1 MAVRHVMR
9 FGIQRKIVA
18 NMTTE
23 SWRHIPH
30 VSYTY
35 EPDVTDFLEAYKKYA
50 ERTPENDRATFNAV
64 LLKALAEAIKEAPEL
79 NAHMHFE
86 RSLVRGKITYFDNID
101 ISVPWTLPDGNMM
114 TITMKD
120 MGNKSLSEIA
130 HYTADI
136 NRRLKKTNLTEALY
150 SVSIHDTMEK
160 FKSGHIIKG
169 LLRLIGSKT
178 NAKHKVTPLKGQAKR
193 LYESIPETD
202 RITYDDLKQGTVT
215 ISNIGAA
222 SRGIRGELDMLMIIP
237 PQICAIGISSIQR
250 RNIVVTDENGSEK
263 GEVRSLL
270 PICICFDHRALDF
283 AEMFPFVKKLEEIF
297 NNPSLILGNDE

>member
-35 EPDVTDFLEAYKKYA
+35 EPDITDFLEAYKKYA

-64 LLKALAEAIKEAPEL
+64 LLKSLAEAIKEAPEL

-120 MGNKSLSEIA
+120 MGNKSLS
-130 HYTADI
+130 
-136 NRRLKKTNLTEALY
+136 
-150 SVSIHDTMEK
+150 
-160 FKSGHIIKG
+160 
-169 LLRLIGSKT
+169 
-178 NAKHKVTPLKGQAKR
+178 
-193 LYESIPETD
+193 
-202 RITYDDLKQGTVT
+202 
-215 ISNIGAA
+215 
-222 SRGIRGELDMLMIIP
+222 
-237 PQICAIGISSIQR
+237 
-250 RNIVVTDENGSEK
+250 
-263 GEVRSLL
+263 
-270 PICICFDHRALDF
+270 
-283 AEMFPFVKKLEEIF
+283 
-297 NNPSLILGNDE
+297 